1 MKREP
6 TGEWFATFGVEV
18 DREPPTVPDNPGNMD
33 VVGIDVGIMKYAH
46 DTDGHEIG
54 SLDFS
59 EERAG
64 SNASNATLLG
74 YPDRA
79 AETTTDPADLP
90 EDVRAALEDMN
101 YEIVEASEEAA
112 AGDVTVSL
120 DRPTLERIDILT
132 DEGAGVDDWIRTA
145 VDTRLADVDRQLSAE
160 VETEIDVP
168 EDILQHARLRYE
180 ALKAR
185 GSEPNFGEVMYDY
198 VTFEPRWMADGEP
211 VRNIGEGGTAAAAS
225 NAEWERDR

>member
-1 MKREP
+1 MIDVETIEP
-6 TGEWFATFGVEV
+6 TGQRPKRLIATERTGDGHAVSVSQF
-18 DREPPTVPDNPGNMD
+18 R
-33 VVGIDVGIMKYAH
+33 VVG
-46 DTDGHEIG
+46 
-54 SLDFS
+54 
-59 EERAG
+59 ERRLEL
-64 SNASNATLLG
+64 SNATLLG